1 MIEVFRTIT
10 VGSAPGDKKPQ
21 RDEITMDVST
31 VTLKQFERWLLM
43 ADSPED
49 GLPFADGRVSKEE
62 WLAYARS
69 DQGRFPD
76 GLWNEQEAAKLF
88 DDLDSDNSGF
98 LDREDAMAVAEREWA
113 AREASTLR
121 VNKLKEPYPTGEVR
135 IINTKLE
142 QSTGGQYQD
151 GVIKKVWRGDGGDDD
166 YGVTLY
172 RPTYGSEVTVYP
184 RGSDLVVE
192 ATRNAGYASE
202 AKDNQREK
210 ERNSWTSGQ

>member
-1 MIEVFRTIT
+1 MIT
-10 VGSAPGDKKPQ
+10 VGTASGDKKSQ
-21 RDEITMDVST
+21 RDEMTMDVST
-31 VTLKQFERWLLM
+31 VTLKQFQRWLLV
-43 ADSPED
+43 ADSRED

-69 DQGRFPD
+69 DRGMFE

-88 DDLDSDNSGF
+88 DDLDSDKSGF
-98 LDREDAMAVAEREWA
+98 LDREDARAVAEREWA

-151 GVIKKVWRGDGGDDD
+151 GVIKKVWHGNGGDDD

-172 RPTYGSEVTVYP
+172 QPVYGKEVNVYP
-184 RGSDLVVE
+184 RGSDVVVE

-210 ERNSWTSGQ
+210 ERNSWTN

>member
-1 MIEVFRTIT
+1 MIDVFRTIT

-21 RDEITMDVST
+21 RDEMTMDVST
-31 VTLKQFERWLLM
+31 VTLKQFQRWLQM
-43 ADSPED
+43 ADLTGD
-49 GLPFADGRVSKEE
+49 GDGDGMVSKEE

-69 DQGRFPD
+69 DRGMFE

-98 LDREDAMAVAEREWA
+98 LDREDAMAVAKREWA

-121 VNKLKEPYPTGEVR
+121 VNKLKEPYPAGEVR

-151 GVIKKVWRGDGGDDD
+151 GVIKKVWHGNGGDDD

-172 RPTYGSEVTVYP
+172 QPAYGREVNVYP
-184 RGSDLVVE
+184 RGSDVVVE

>member
-1 MIEVFRTIT
+1 
-10 VGSAPGDKKPQ
+10 
-21 RDEITMDVST
+21 MDAST
-31 VTLKQFERWLLM
+31 VTLKQFNRWLQM
-43 ADSPED
+43 ADAT
-49 GLPFADGRVSKEE
+49 GNGNRDGRVSKEE

-69 DQGRFPD
+69 TAGAFE
-76 GLWNEQEAAKLF
+76 GLWDVQDASKLF
-88 DDLDSDNSGF
+88 DDLDSDSSGF
-98 LDREDAMAVAEREWA
+98 LDLDDARAVIKREWA

-151 GVIKKVWRGDGGDDD
+151 GIIKKVWQGDGGDDD
-166 YGVTLY
+166 YAVTLY
-172 RPTYGSEVTVYP
+172 SPTYGRETTVYP
-184 RGSDLVVE
+184 KGSDLVVE